1 MELLHLIII
10 LMIIYYLL
18 NMNNE
23 TKQCG
28 FVDTAQGLVKVC
40 VTKENFNIPKQ
51 PTALCEARCETNFD
65 HAQLL
70 ENGILAKGCIL
81 KCEEKN

>member
-1 MELLHLIII
+1 MALA
-10 LMIIYYLL
+10 YLL
-18 NMNNE
+18 NMKSE
-23 TKQCG
+23 KKQCG
-28 FVDTAQGLVKVC
+28 FVSTPQGLVKVC
-40 VTKENFNIPKQ
+40 VIKEEFNIPKQ

-70 ENGILAKGCIL
+70 EHGVLAKGCIL